1 MLLQMIQNLYIQN
14 LIAVSSMKKSDGNY
28 EEWATDPKYRE
39 EFLKHILIAYYVLF
53 SLVLFLCFL
62 VLPLNFF
69 YHAGSR
75 LAEEEEDDENIE
87 SSGTKCCR
95 AMKYTSASVFL
106 LIVLVLLGIF
116 LPFEGSAPKSDS
128 LEEKIEFAWNQF
140 KHNQGFDLIT
150 FLLNTVSLVG
160 MAVLI
165 LYTG

>member
-75 LAEEEEDDENIE
+75 LAEEEEDDENNGFFKFYVVHSFIFTE
-87 SSGTKCCR
+87 F
-95 AMKYTSASVFL
+95 SVKSNL
-106 LIVLVLLGIF
+106 LHRI
-116 LPFEGSAPKSDS
+116 
-128 LEEKIEFAWNQF
+128 
-140 KHNQGFDLIT
+140 
-150 FLLNTVSLVG
+150 
-160 MAVLI
+160 
-165 LYTG
+165 